1 MHQKSIIILV
11 IIFIIVLALTDC
23 GTGIRNMDELADD
36 GKYHYQNKRLGFA
49 INLPSEF
56 QYYQTQ
62 RKNTDYYIDIEFFVP
77 TSDETYPQEVPG
89 YAKSILV
96 RIMSRDAWE
105 SVEDNEEY
113 SSIFQKIGDKGDK
126 VYTIV
131 FWDKI
136 PTDWQDKWGE
146 KLKDEIVESFDIN

>member
-1 MHQKSIIILV
+1 MKK
-11 IIFIIVLALTDC
+11 IFLLTLISGLLLAGC
-23 GTGIRNMDELADD
+23 GSKDLAMDQLAED
-36 GKYHYQNKRLGFA
+36 GKYHYHNKRLGFA

-77 TSDETYPQEVPG
+77 TSDEAYPQEVPG

-96 RIMSRDAWE
+96 RIMSDYSWG

-113 SSIFQKIGDKGDK
+113 RSIFQKVGEKGDK

-136 PTDWQDKWGE
+136 PTDWQDKWEE
-146 KLKDEIVESFDIN
+146 KLKVEIIKSFTVN